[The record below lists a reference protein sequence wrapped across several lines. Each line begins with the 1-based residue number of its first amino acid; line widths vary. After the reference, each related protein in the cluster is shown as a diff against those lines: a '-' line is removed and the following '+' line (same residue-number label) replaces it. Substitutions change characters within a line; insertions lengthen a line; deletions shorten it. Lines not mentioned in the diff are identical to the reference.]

1 MPTDIGS
8 LGPTRPQIFRGLPQL
23 APFTETTSM
32 DRVERVARAMC
43 RADGVDPD
51 HLIRAASRTES
62 SIEQGQQRNW
72 TDYERQARLFLAGL
86 DAVKE

>member
-1 MPTDIGS
+1 
-8 LGPTRPQIFRGLPQL
+8 
-23 APFTETTSM
+23 M

-51 HLIRAASRTES
+51 HLMHTDIDSETES
-62 SIEQGQQRNW
+62 ALEQGQKRNW
-72 TDYERQARLFLAGL
+72 TNYERQARLFLAGL